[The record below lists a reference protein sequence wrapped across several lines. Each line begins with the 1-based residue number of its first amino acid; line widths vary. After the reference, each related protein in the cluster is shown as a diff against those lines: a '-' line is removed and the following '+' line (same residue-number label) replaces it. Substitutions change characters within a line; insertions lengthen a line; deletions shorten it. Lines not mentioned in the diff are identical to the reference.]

1 MSQALE
7 LSVIVPVFNEV
18 ENIAL
23 LWMELDAVLGR
34 LGRSAEIVFVD
45 DGSTDGSADAI
56 RAVMAQDPRVRLLCF
71 DANAGLTAAF
81 HAGYEAARGRIVA
94 TLDGDLQNDPQ
105 DLPLLLA
112 ALEGTDAAV
121 GWRRQRR
128 DPWPRRASS
137 RVANAIRNWLTGDA
151 VRDSACSLRV
161 MRRECVGA
169 IPPYTGMHR
178 FVPTLLR
185 TAGYR
190 VVEVPVHHRPRRF
203 GRSKYG
209 IKNRALR
216 AFVDLL
222 AVRWMMRRAVR
233 YRVREVTR
241 QETTASA
248 TPRRP
253 SGGGG

>member
-1 MSQALE
+1 MSQAPE

-18 ENIAL
+18 ENISP
-23 LWMELDAVLGR
+23 LWRELDAVLAR
-34 LGRSAEIVFVD
+34 LGRSAEVVFVD

-56 RAVMAQDPRVRLLCF
+56 RALMAGDPRVRLLCL
-71 DANAGLTAAF
+71 DANTGLTAAF
-81 HAGYEAARGRIVA
+81 HAGYAAACGRLVA
-94 TLDGDLQNDPQ
+94 TLDADLQNDPR
-105 DLPLLLA
+105 DLPPLLA
-112 ALEGTDAAV
+112 ALEDADAAV
-121 GWRRQRR
+121 GWRRERH
-128 DPWPRRASS
+128 DPWPKRVSS
-137 RVANAIRNWLTGDA
+137 RIANALRNWLTGDE

-185 TAGYR
+185 MAGHR
-190 VVEVPVHHRPRRF
+190 VVEVPVNHRPRRF

-233 YRVREVTR
+233 YRVREVAR
-241 QETTASA
+241 QEGA
-248 TPRRP
+248 TPRRS
-253 SGGGG
+253 SGGGA

>member
-81 HAGYEAARGRIVA
+81 HAGYEAARGQIVA

-121 GWRRQRR
+121 GWRRERH
-128 DPWPRRASS
+128 DPWPKRVSS
-137 RVANAIRNWLTGDA
+137 RIANALRNWLTGDE

-185 TAGYR
+185 TAGYQ

-253 SGGGG
+253 SGGGA

>member
-81 HAGYEAARGRIVA
+81 HAGYEAARGQIVA

-112 ALEGTDAAV
+112 APAPRSLAEARLLA
-121 GWRRQRR
+121 RRQRHSQLAHGRRRAGQRLQPARDASGVCRR
-128 DPWPRRASS
+128 DPALHGHASVRADPAPDGGLPGGRGPGASPPAPF
-137 RVANAIRNWLTGDA
+137 RPVQ
-151 VRDSACSLRV
+151 VRDQEPCAPSV
-161 MRRECVGA
+161 RRSVGGSMDDA
-169 IPPYTGMHR
+169 
-178 FVPTLLR
+178 
-185 TAGYR
+185 AGR
-190 VVEVPVHHRPRRF
+190 PLSRPRSDASRDD
-203 GRSKYG
+203 GVGDPAAPEWRRS
-209 IKNRALR
+209 
-216 AFVDLL
+216 V
-222 AVRWMMRRAVR
+222 
-233 YRVREVTR
+233 
-241 QETTASA
+241 SA
-248 TPRRP
+248 PVGP
-253 SGGGG
+253 

>member
-1 MSQALE
+1 MSQTPE

-18 ENIAL
+18 GNIAL
-23 LWMELDAVLGR
+23 LWRELDAVLGR

-81 HAGYEAARGRIVA
+81 HAGYEAVRGQIVA
-94 TLDGDLQNDPQ
+94 TLDGDLQNDPR
-105 DLPLLLA
+105 DLPPLLA
-112 ALEGTDAAV
+112 ALEGADAAV
-121 GWRRQRR
+121 GWRRERH
-128 DPWPRRASS
+128 DPWPRRVSS
-137 RVANAIRNWLTGDA
+137 RVANTIRNWLTGDA

-233 YRVREVTR
+233 YRAREVER
-241 QETTASA
+241 QEKV
-248 TPRRP
+248 PQRRS
-253 SGGGG
+253 SGGRA

>member
-1 MSQALE
+1 MSQAPE

-18 ENIAL
+18 ENISP
-23 LWMELDAVLGR
+23 LWRELDAVLGR
-34 LGRSAEIVFVD
+34 LGRSAEVVFVD

-56 RAVMAQDPRVRLLCF
+56 RALMAGDPRVRLLCF

-81 HAGYEAARGRIVA
+81 HAGYGAARGRIVA
-94 TLDGDLQNDPQ
+94 TLDADLQNDPR
-105 DLPLLLA
+105 DLPPLLA
-112 ALEGTDAAV
+112 ALEGADAAV
-121 GWRRQRR
+121 GWRRERH
-128 DPWPRRASS
+128 DPWPKRVSS
-137 RVANAIRNWLTGDA
+137 RIANAIRNWLTGDE

-190 VVEVPVHHRPRRF
+190 VIEVPVQHRPRRF

-209 IKNRALR
+209 IRNRALR

-222 AVRWMMRRAVR
+222 AVQWMMRRAVR
-233 YRVREVTR
+233 YRVREVAR
-241 QETTASA
+241 QETA
-248 TPRRP
+248 TQRRS
-253 SGGGG
+253 SGGGA